1 MSCAWCMISVSF
13 AGRLVGGICMQA
25 YHMMA
30 TIAIL
35 ACTAQV
41 AVAGLQWPAT
51 SGRCQLAVAAC
62 ALQPVDH
69 VLQLA
74 RLPAYRTDTI
84 AAHL

>member
-1 MSCAWCMISVSF
+1 MTSSSL
-13 AGRLVGGICMQA
+13 AGGGICMQA

-30 TIAIL
+30 TIAAL
-35 ACTAQV
+35 ECTAQM

-62 ALQPVDH
+62 ALQPVHH

-74 RLPAYRTDTI
+74 RLPACFVTTSQGTMQ
-84 AAHL
+84 HT